1 MLGAALCIA
10 LSSLLVRFAI
20 DRVASRT
27 TVSSAALTIE
37 RLRILAKDAA
47 PPVTATADPVPKEGA
62 KPRRVGSTRPHLR

>member
-27 TVSSAALTIE
+27 TVRIE
-37 RLRILAKDAA
+37 RLRILAEDAA